1 VGLFERLR
9 SEPVY
14 NTRVVVRR
22 TGVPADT
29 FRSWE
34 RRYGFPTPA
43 RTEGNQRRYSER
55 DIAAIAWLRDQT
67 QGGMTIGQAIA
78 HLRTLEPH
86 VTASTVV
93 SAIGHPIA
101 PPDDAHPDA
110 LRQRMAGLREAM
122 VDALVAF
129 DAASADRAVEEALAL
144 MPLEDVCLNL
154 MQPVLV
160 EIGER
165 WARGEVG
172 VSVEHFASGFVI
184 RKVGALFN
192 LSRPDAGRGPLVAAC
207 LEGELHE
214 VGLLLTC
221 LFLSRRGFAIVY
233 LGPNLP
239 VHDLAQAVARVRA
252 PLILLSASTPPAAEL
267 LIHASHEL
275 PRLLPGDADHPAPTI
290 GFGGAAF
297 VADPALGERV
307 NGVFLGTD
315 ADSAAR
321 AVERVL
327 AGA

>member
-1 VGLFERLR
+1 MGLFERLR

-14 NTRVVVRR
+14 NTRAVVRQ

-34 RRYGFPTPA
+34 RRHGFPAPA
-43 RTEGNQRRYSER
+43 RTDGNQRRYSER

-67 QGGMTIGQAIA
+67 QAGMTIGQAIA

-86 VTASTVV
+86 VTGATVATAVARPVV
-93 SAIGHPIA
+93 SPNGAY
-101 PPDDAHPDA
+101 PDA
-110 LRQRMAGLREAM
+110 LRQRMAHLRDVM

-129 DAASADRAVEEALAL
+129 DAAVADRAVEEALAL
-144 MPLEDVCLNL
+144 LPLEEVCLNL

-192 LSRPDAGRGPLVAAC
+192 LSRPDTGRGPLVAAC

-239 VHDLAQAVARVRA
+239 LRDLAQAVARVRA
-252 PLILLSASTPPAAEL
+252 PLVLLSAATPPAAEQ

-275 PRLLPGDADHPAPTI
+275 ARLLPRQGEHPTPMI

-297 VADPALGERV
+297 IADPSLGERV

-315 ADSAAR
+315 AESASQT
-321 AVERVL
+321 VERVL
-327 AGA
+327 AAS